1 MNTTHPTAPTSAQIR
16 TRSPVQLGAV
26 LCGFFFLVL
35 GVAGFV
41 PAVTMNFDAIEM
53 GFGSE
58 AMLLGLF
65 QVSVLHNVVHLLS
78 GLAGL
83 ALSRLVTTARAYL
96 LLVGLFYAVLWIF
109 GLLVDKDSTAN
120 FVPLNTADVWLS
132 FALAATMLGLGLFLS
147 SEEHDPPGTRAAR
160 ARTV

>member
-1 MNTTHPTAPTSAQIR
+1 MNTTHPAVPTSAQIR
-16 TRSPVQLGAV
+16 TRSPVQFGAV
-26 LCGFFFLVL
+26 LCGFFFLVI
-35 GVAGFV
+35 GFAGFV
-41 PAVTMNFDAIEM
+41 PTVTTHFNSMEM

-65 QVSVLHNVVHLLS
+65 QVSVLHNVVHLLC

-96 LLVGLFYAVLWIF
+96 LLVGVFYAVLWLF
-109 GLLVDKDSTAN
+109 GLLVDKDSMAN

-132 FALAATMLGLGLFLS
+132 FVLAVTMIGLGIFLPS
-147 SEEHDPPGTRAAR
+147 DEHDPPGTRATL